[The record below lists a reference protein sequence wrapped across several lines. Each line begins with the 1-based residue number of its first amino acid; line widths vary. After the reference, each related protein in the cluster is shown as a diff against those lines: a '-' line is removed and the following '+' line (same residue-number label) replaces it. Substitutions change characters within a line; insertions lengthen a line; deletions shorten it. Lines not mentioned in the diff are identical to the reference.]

1 MDWASTGGRYTYE
14 FMFDE
19 SPESATEE
27 KELRAMEI
35 LDEEAIL
42 KIWETPGATKEDKEE
57 HLRMLGFLLPR
68 DIEKIAISHYWDFW
82 LVPDP
87 EPGDRTELV
96 ARGIGNTPLVPG
108 YLKQKTDKFIRLIH
122 NTHLVEC
129 RMTRDSDSE
138 YGWYTVARHVYYL
151 IQDYLFTQNSNSK
164 LELEQ
169 FLRTVEAGG
178 YNGSTLG
185 VWIDR
190 KIRGEWDVVKRK
202 DPPLLPHLRKRAQF
216 LIRQFAAL
224 KSGSWVQGW

>member
-96 ARGIGNTPLVPG
+96 CRLPSSHSQVLSNITGRPRYWQHTSGSGVPQAEDRQIYPTHSQHSLGGMPYDQRLGLRVRLVYCCKARLLPNS
-108 YLKQKTDKFIRLIH
+108 RLSLH
-122 NTHLVEC
+122 
-129 RMTRDSDSE
+129 
-138 YGWYTVARHVYYL
+138 
-151 IQDYLFTQNSNSK
+151 SK
-164 LELEQ
+164 LK
-169 FLRTVEAGG
+169 FEA
-178 YNGSTLG
+178 
-185 VWIDR
+185 
-190 KIRGEWDVVKRK
+190 
-202 DPPLLPHLRKRAQF
+202 RA
-216 LIRQFAAL
+216 
-224 KSGSWVQGW
+224 